1 MLWTEIRKWAKDR
14 GYTTIKDKD
23 DGKYYWSK
31 LDDNNPDA
39 SGVAH
44 SVSKLA
50 TAIFNQALAYK
61 ELNLSLVIGSFGVGK
76 GQNPL
81 FLFGDRNYKRVKEF
95 VTDNGDFHAWL
106 EDSEQR
112 VYDIYYPHYYIDAFD
127 RHPSPPSYQVKTVIE
142 GKSKPLRNRLR
153 R

>member
-39 SGVAH
+39 SGVAP

-50 TAIFNQALAYK
+50 TAIFNHISSNKWIDHQIEYK
-61 ELNLSLVIGSFGVGK
+61 TK
-76 GQNPL
+76 
-81 FLFGDRNYKRVKEF
+81 
-95 VTDNGDFHAWL
+95 L
-106 EDSEQR
+106 EEKKFSISD
-112 VYDIYYPHYYIDAFD
+112 YG
-127 RHPSPPSYQVKTVIE
+127 T
-142 GKSKPLRNRLR
+142 
-153 R
+153 